1 MTPAVSI
8 LLPVFNAKATLAV
21 CLRSIERQLEERWEC
36 VIVDDGSSDGTL
48 ALARAFA
55 ARDSR
60 FRVVAT
66 AHSGLVTALNTGL
79 DRCRASL
86 VARMDAD
93 DVMHRA
99 RLGLQIAA
107 LSAPG
112 LAAVGSHVRLFPRRT
127 LRDGWR
133 AYEQWLNGIDSAQR
147 VRDEAYIEC
156 PVVHP
161 TLMIRRDV
169 LAAMRY
175 RDCGWPEDYD
185 LVLRLLGAGHEVGVV
200 PRRLLA
206 WRDSAA
212 RLSRTS
218 GTYALDRLTACKA
231 AFLADQLAGPDGRYA
246 GRSSPT
252 GSDPPTWWRSTPGG
266 SGRRSTGQPS
276 SPPRRSGRSRAGP
289 SSSQSRVRAR
299 VARSGRR

>member
-1 MTPAVSI
+1 
-8 LLPVFNAKATLAV
+8 
-21 CLRSIERQLEERWEC
+21 
-36 VIVDDGSSDGTL
+36 
-48 ALARAFA
+48 
-55 ARDSR
+55 
-60 FRVVAT
+60 
-66 AHSGLVTALNTGL
+66 
-79 DRCRASL
+79 
-86 VARMDAD
+86 D

-99 RLGLQIAA
+99 RLGAQIAA

-133 AYEQWLNGIDSAQR
+133 AYEQWLNGIDSAQQ

-169 LAAMRY
+169 LAALRY

-218 GTYALDRLTACKA
+218 STYALDRLTARKA
-231 AFLADQLAGPDGRYA
+231 AFPADQFLSGEFSITERGLGGWGRRRRTLGLVLSGGGARGAFHVGVYGRLLADPRFAAGPAVLSGTSA
-246 GRSSPT
+246 GAINAALIAAGKTPAEMMQFWQRIAD
-252 GSDPPTWWRSTPGG
+252 DPPVAASDVFFRD
-266 SGRRSTGQPS
+266 
-276 SPPRRSGRSRAGP
+276 
-289 SSSQSRVRAR
+289 
-299 VARSGRR
+299 VARRLVRLGFEEAVRWFSTTQAVRTF

>member
-8 LLPVFNAKATLAV
+8 LLPVFNAKETLAA
-21 CLRSIERQLEERWEC
+21 CLRSVERQLEERWEC

-79 DRCRASL
+79 DRCRAPL

-99 RLGLQIAA
+99 RLGVQIAA

-133 AYEQWLNGIDSAQR
+133 AYEQW
-147 VRDEAYIEC
+147 
-156 PVVHP
+156 
-161 TLMIRRDV
+161 
-169 LAAMRY
+169 
-175 RDCGWPEDYD
+175 
-185 LVLRLLGAGHEVGVV
+185 
-200 PRRLLA
+200 
-206 WRDSAA
+206 
-212 RLSRTS
+212 
-218 GTYALDRLTACKA
+218 
-231 AFLADQLAGPDGRYA
+231 
-246 GRSSPT
+246 
-252 GSDPPTWWRSTPGG
+252 
-266 SGRRSTGQPS
+266 
-276 SPPRRSGRSRAGP
+276 
-289 SSSQSRVRAR
+289 
-299 VARSGRR
+299 